1 MRAYNERLVLSLVR
15 RHGALSKTDIARMT
29 SLSTQT
35 VSVIMRQLEA
45 DGLLLRGDPIRGKVG
60 QPSVPMS
67 LAPEGALFF
76 GLKNGRRSADLVLVD
91 FVGNV
96 LAQRRKTYGYPSP
109 DTVVEFARTSITD
122 IMNELS
128 PELGNRIAGLGIA
141 TPFRLWSWAENIG
154 APAGAMDAWR
164 TSDIRSDIAAG
175 YDFPVYLQNDAT
187 AACGAEL
194 VFGEVQSLADFLYF
208 YIGTFIGG
216 GVVLNGSLYTGHTG
230 NAGALGPMPVRDSS
244 GATRQLIDV
253 ASIVTLERA
262 LEKNGLDSHSLWE
275 NPDDWNAD
283 PQILSK
289 WIDETADGLAQAI
302 VAAASVID
310 FEAVLIDGWIP
321 AAVRRA
327 IVEATR
333 RSLLELNLVGIDAP
347 SVNEGTVGPH
357 ARALGG
363 ASLPLSD
370 RFLLDRNALLQ
381 GLG

>member
-15 RHGALSKTDIARMT
+15 RHGALSKTDIAKMT

-45 DGLLLRGDPIRGKVG
+45 EGLLLRGDPVRGKVG

-96 LAQRRKTYGYPSP
+96 LAQRRKTYNYPSP
-109 DTVVEFARTSITD
+109 HTVVEFTHTSIAE
-122 IMNELS
+122 IMDGLS
-128 PELGNRIAGLGIA
+128 PDLRSRIAGLGIA
-141 TPFRLWSWAENIG
+141 TPFRLWSWAETIG
-154 APAGAMDAWR
+154 APASVMDAWR
-164 TSDIRSDIAAG
+164 TSDIRADIASR

-244 GATRQLIDV
+244 GSTRQLIDV
-253 ASIVTLERA
+253 ASIVTLEQA
-262 LEKNGLDSHSLWE
+262 LEKNRMDSHSLWE
-275 NPDDWNAD
+275 NPDGWNAD

-289 WIDETADGLAQAI
+289 WIDDTADGLAQAI
-302 VAAASVID
+302 VAAASLID

-321 AAVRRA
+321 AAVRRS
-327 IVEATR
+327 IVDATR
-333 RSLLELNLVGIDAP
+333 NSLLELNLVGIDVP
-347 SVNEGTVGPH
+347 SINEGTVGPN

-363 ASLPLSD
+363 ASLPLSE
-370 RFLLDRNALLQ
+370 RFLLDRNAVLQ